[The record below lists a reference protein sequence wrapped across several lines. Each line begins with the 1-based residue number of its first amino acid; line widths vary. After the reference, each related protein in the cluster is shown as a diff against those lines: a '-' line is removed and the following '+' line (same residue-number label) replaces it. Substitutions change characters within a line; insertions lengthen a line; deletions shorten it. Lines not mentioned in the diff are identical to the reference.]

1 MNLILE
7 APLNSL
13 SFGNV
18 SFNIIRELHKLD
30 VNLGIFPTGDPDLS
44 AFDVSDDLD
53 GYIKDAINNRWKLL
67 NKHTP
72 TFKLWHLNGSENRKT
87 KDQHLFSFYECSEPT
102 DLELKIASLQDNV
115 IFSSRYAENLFKEKG
130 LNNTKFIPLGFDED
144 FHITGKEYLKD
155 VIHFGLM
162 GKYENRKHTKKIIQT
177 WLKKYGNNSKYF

>member
-44 AFDVSDDLD
+44 AFDVSDDLSK
-53 GYIKDAINNRWKLL
+53 YIEDALNNRWKLISKL
-67 NKHTP
+67 TP

-102 DLELKIASLQDNV
+102 ELETKIVDGLREFGTSTESRHKPNKPHKDLNIHLNIV
-115 IFSSRYAENLFKEKG
+115 LF
-130 LNNTKFIPLGFDED
+130 
-144 FHITGKEYLKD
+144 
-155 VIHFGLM
+155 
-162 GKYENRKHTKKIIQT
+162 
-177 WLKKYGNNSKYF
+177 